1 MAEDKSFNADYCA
14 FVAEGDECVSSSSDD
29 VVLSYVRS
37 DLRRHHRQIFVK
49 FLLVQL
55 VMGLLTLLFCP
66 QFDVSLTSNVELM
79 HYFHYRYGAGICALF
94 CGAIFT
100 APGAIC
106 AAYMFTH
113 VEVQTIKTAGSRY
126 HLAIAAL
133 ALLVFYVCGAD
144 VFSYTT
150 LLWFVAAGMVAMV
163 LFGFSLRVRVGMG
176 RI

>member
-1 MAEDKSFNADYCA
+1 MAEDKNLNADYCA
-14 FVAEGDECVSSSSDD
+14 FVAEGGECVSPLSNDA
-29 VVLSYVRS
+29 VLCYVRA
-37 DLRRHHRQIFVK
+37 DLRRHHRQIFMK
-49 FLLVQL
+49 FLAVQA

-66 QFDVSLTSNVELM
+66 QFDLSLTSNVELL
-79 HYFHYRYGAGICALF
+79 HYFHHYYGASICALL

-113 VEVQTIKTAGSRY
+113 DEVQTIKTAGSRY

-150 LLWFVAAGMVAMV
+150 LLWFVAAGMAATG
-163 LFGFSLRVRVGMG
+163 LFFVICIYR
-176 RI
+176 

>member
-1 MAEDKSFNADYCA
+1 MVEDKNFNADYRA
-14 FVAEGDECVSSSSDD
+14 FVAGGDEYILPSSNDA
-29 VVLSYVRS
+29 VLCYIRS
-37 DLRRHHRQIFVK
+37 DLRRRHRQIFVK
-49 FLLVQL
+49 FLAVQA

-66 QFDVSLTSNVELM
+66 QFDLSLISDVELL
-79 HYFHYRYGAGICALF
+79 HYFHHRYGASICALL

-100 APGAIC
+100 APGAVY

-113 VEVQTIKTAGSRY
+113 DEVQTIKTAGSRS

-150 LLWFVAAGMVAMV
+150 LLWFVAAGMVATL
-163 LFGFSLRVRVGMG
+163 LFGFSLMVRVGKQQC
-176 RI
+176 